1 MNALFNN
8 NFLVG
13 MLLARDLPRQEQFIT
28 GLVAGQMPANS
39 PIGPLL
45 LQPLVNRLATE
56 EKARTSAE
64 SSNTAL
70 QQPLEVELPVTAE
83 TARLSVPG
91 VTTASFSR
99 LGGSPDT
106 TVDAVTGV
114 VTLPN
119 ANEEETISI
128 AVNGT
133 SRQITLLRGAR
144 RTNGQT
150 TGRTLTEADLAELGR
165 AFLAALQNATLR
177 TSTGTTNAEVADRAP
192 GTRPSQPNR
201 PGQRGSGGGFAQQAD
216 AAAADAPASAT

>member
-45 LQPLVNRLATE
+45 LQPLVSRLATE
-56 EKARTSAE
+56 EQARASAE

-106 TVDAVTGV
+106 TVDSITGV

-133 SRQITLLRGAR
+133 ARQITLLRGSR
-144 RTNGQT
+144 KTNGQT

-165 AFLAALQNATLR
+165 ALVTALQGLR
-177 TSTGTTNAEVADRAP
+177 PSTSTINVAEVADRPP
-192 GTRPSQPNR
+192 GTRPSR
-201 PGQRGSGGGFAQQAD
+201 PGQRGSGSFAQAEV
-216 AAAADAPASAT
+216 AADSPASAP

>member
-13 MLLARDLPRQEQFIT
+13 MLLAKDLPRQEQLIT

-56 EKARTSAE
+56 EKGRASAE
-64 SSNTAL
+64 SSNTSL
-70 QQPLEVELPVTAE
+70 QQPLEVELPLSAE
-83 TARLSVPG
+83 TARLRVPG
-91 VTTASFSR
+91 VTTASFTR

-128 AVNGT
+128 AVDGT
-133 SRQITLLRGAR
+133 ARQITLLRGAR
-144 RTNGQT
+144 KTNGQT
-150 TGRTLTEADLAELGR
+150 AGRALTEADLAELGR
-165 AFLAALQNATLR
+165 AFLTALQSATLR
-177 TSTGTTNAEVADRAP
+177 TGTGTTNVAEVADRPP
-192 GTRPSQPNR
+192 GTRSQPNR
-201 PGQRGSGGGFAQQAD
+201 PGQRGGGGFAQQAD
-216 AAAADAPASAT
+216 VAADAPSSAT